1 VPETN
6 VKAFTAAID
15 LCVPHIQAKTPDEG
29 GKMETLKLLVCDDEM
44 GMRMGVARALRDF
57 SVDIPDVDESVRFEV
72 DQAESGEEALQKI
85 NTAPPQI
92 LLLDLKLPGI
102 SGLDVLQE
110 LHKKDIETLTVMITA
125 YASIETA
132 VRATKQG
139 AYDFLA
145 KPFTP
150 TELKNTVTKASKQ
163 LMVARHARKLAQEK
177 RQVRFQFI
185 SVLAHELKAPINAVE
200 GYLNVLHDGTVN
212 DRPEVVAQIVYRCLD
227 RIHGM
232 RKMIG
237 DLLDLT
243 RIESGQKKRDIERVD
258 VRRLALRAIET
269 MTPDAKARSIEMQL
283 HADGDFPLW
292 ADNAEIE
299 IILNNLVSN
308 AVKYNKDN
316 GRVDVYFTRDD
327 GGITIAVKDTGIG
340 ISKEEAAKLFKDF
353 VRIKN
358 AGTSGI
364 LGSGLGLSIVKKLV
378 LLYEGNVKVE
388 SEPGEGSRFTVVLK
402 DAHPAG
408 QTAKQTAPETQPA
421 QQRQ

>member
-1 VPETN
+1 
-6 VKAFTAAID
+6 
-15 LCVPHIQAKTPDEG
+15 
-29 GKMETLKLLVCDDEM
+29 METLKLLVCDDEM

-57 SVDIPDVDESVRFEV
+57 TVDIPDVDESVAFEV
-72 DQAESGEEALQKI
+72 SQAETGEEALEKI
-85 NTAPPQI
+85 AAEPPQI

-102 SGLDVLQE
+102 SGLDVLEE
-110 LHKKDIETLTVMITA
+110 LHKKDLETLTVMITA

-150 TELKNTVTKASKQ
+150 SELKNTVTKAAKH
-163 LMVARHARKLAQEK
+163 LMVARQARKLAREK

-185 SVLAHELKAPINAVE
+185 SVLAHELKAPINAIE
-200 GYLNVLHDGTVN
+200 GYLNVVRDGTVGDN
-212 DRPEVVAQIVYRCLD
+212 PEVIGQIVHRCTD
-227 RIHGM
+227 RIQGM

-243 RIESGQKKRDIERVD
+243 RIESGQKKRELERVD
-258 VRRLALRAIET
+258 ACAYAQRAIET
-269 MTPDAKARSIEMQL
+269 MAPDAGARNITIEL
-283 HADGDFPLW
+283 HAPESVELW
-292 ADNAEIE
+292 ADTGEIE

-316 GRVDVYFTRDD
+316 GRVDVNIGREDD
-327 GGITIAVKDTGIG
+327 SVTITVRDTGIG
-340 ISKEEAAKLFKDF
+340 MSKEDTAKLFNDF

-358 AGTSGI
+358 PSTSGI
-364 LGSGLGLSIVKKLV
+364 LGSGLGLSIVKKLT

-388 SEPGEGSRFTVVLK
+388 STPGEGSTFTVTLK
-402 DAHPAG
+402 DIPPEKQPAHAEETGEPAAHPSKEA
-408 QTAKQTAPETQPA
+408 E
-421 QQRQ
+421 

>member
-1 VPETN
+1 
-6 VKAFTAAID
+6 
-15 LCVPHIQAKTPDEG
+15 
-29 GKMETLKLLVCDDEM
+29 METLKLLVCDDEM

-57 SVDIPDVDESVRFEV
+57 SVDIPDVDESVRFQVEL
-72 DQAESGEEALQKI
+72 AETGEEALQKI
-85 NTAPPQI
+85 AADPPQI

-102 SGLDVLQE
+102 SGLDVLEE
-110 LHKKDIETLTVMITA
+110 LHEKDIETLTVMITA

-150 TELKNTVTKASKQ
+150 TELKSTVTKAAKH
-163 LMVARHARKLAQEK
+163 LMVARQARRLAQEK

-200 GYLNVLHDGTVN
+200 GYLNVVRDGTIGDN
-212 DRPEVVAQIVYRCLD
+212 PEIMNQIVFRCLD
-227 RIHGM
+227 RIQGM

-243 RIESGQKKRDIERVD
+243 RIESGQKRREIERVD
-258 VRRLALRAIET
+258 AGDMAERAIET
-269 MTPDAKARSIEMQL
+269 LLPDAQARSIAIEL
-283 HADGDFPLW
+283 HKNGDLALW
-292 ADNAEIE
+292 ADKGELE

-316 GRVDVYFTRDD
+316 GRVDVLLSRD
-327 GGITIAVKDTGIG
+327 GEFLTIAVKDTGIG
-340 ISKEEAAKLFKDF
+340 MTRDEAAKLFNDF

-358 AGTSGI
+358 SSTSGI
-364 LGSGLGLSIVKKLV
+364 LGSGLGLSIVKKLAM
-378 LLYEGNVKVE
+378 LYEGKVKVE
-388 SEPGEGSRFTVVLK
+388 SEPGEGSTFTVTLK
-402 DAHPAG
+402 DAAPQQAPAEAQAADPHPASD
-408 QTAKQTAPETQPA
+408 AP
-421 QQRQ
+421 

>member
-1 VPETN
+1 
-6 VKAFTAAID
+6 
-15 LCVPHIQAKTPDEG
+15 
-29 GKMETLKLLVCDDEM
+29 METLKLLVCDDEM

-72 DQAESGEEALQKI
+72 EQAETGEEALQKI
-85 NTAPPQI
+85 DASPPQI

-102 SGLDVLQE
+102 SGLDVLEE

-150 TELKNTVTKASKQ
+150 TELKNTVTKAAKH
-163 LMVARHARKLAQEK
+163 LMVARQARKLAQEK

-200 GYLNVLHDGTVN
+200 GYLNVLRDGTVGDN
-212 DRPEVVAQIVYRCLD
+212 PEVVDQIVHRSID

-232 RKMIG
+232 RKMIS

-243 RIESGQKKRDIERVD
+243 RIESGQKKRELERVD
-258 VRRLALRAIET
+258 AGEMARRAVETMAPDAQARDIAIEV
-269 MTPDAKARSIEMQL
+269 
-283 HADGDFPLW
+283 HADGDLSLW
-292 ADNAEIE
+292 ADRGELE

-308 AVKYNKDN
+308 AVKYNKDKAGWIVSLVRN
-316 GRVDVYFTRDD
+316 E
-327 GGITIAVKDTGIG
+327 GGITLRQRYRIGMTGKSG
-340 ISKEEAAKLFKDF
+340 HNCST
-353 VRIKN
+353 
-358 AGTSGI
+358 TSCASRTPPRAI
-364 LGSGLGLSIVKKLV
+364 GSGLGLSIAKTAFV
-378 LLYEGNVKVE
+378 EGRE
-388 SEPGEGSRFTVVLK
+388 SRERTGAGSILHRDSPRHRTRTLPPKRLHRFTVTK
-402 DAHPAG
+402 DN
-408 QTAKQTAPETQPA
+408 
-421 QQRQ
+421 

>member
-1 VPETN
+1 
-6 VKAFTAAID
+6 
-15 LCVPHIQAKTPDEG
+15 
-29 GKMETLKLLVCDDEM
+29 METLKLLVCDDEM

-57 SVDIPDVDESVRFEV
+57 SVDIPDVDESVRFQVEL
-72 DQAESGEEALQKI
+72 AETGEEALQKI
-85 NTAPPQI
+85 AADPPQI

-102 SGLDVLQE
+102 SGLDVLEE
-110 LHKKDIETLTVMITA
+110 LHEKDIETLTVMITA

-150 TELKNTVTKASKQ
+150 TELKSTVTKAAKH
-163 LMVARHARKLAQEK
+163 LMVARQARRLAQEK

-200 GYLNVLHDGTVN
+200 GYLNVVRDGTIGDN
-212 DRPEVVAQIVYRCLD
+212 PEIMNQIVFRCLD
-227 RIHGM
+227 RIQGM

-243 RIESGQKKRDIERVD
+243 RIESGQKRREIERVD
-258 VRRLALRAIET
+258 AGDMAERAIET
-269 MTPDAKARSIEMQL
+269 LLPDAQARSIAIEL
-283 HADGDFPLW
+283 HKNGDLALW
-292 ADNAEIE
+292 ADKGELE

-316 GRVDVYFTRDD
+316 GRVDVLLSRD
-327 GGITIAVKDTGIG
+327 GEFLTIAVKDTGIG
-340 ISKEEAAKLFKDF
+340 MTRDEAAKLFNDF

-358 AGTSGI
+358 SSTSGI
-364 LGSGLGLSIVKKLV
+364 LGSGLGLSIVKKLAM
-378 LLYEGNVKVE
+378 LYEGKVKVE
-388 SEPGEGSRFTVVLK
+388 SEPGEGSTFTVTLK
-402 DAHPAG
+402 DTAPQQAPTEALAADPHPASD
-408 QTAKQTAPETQPA
+408 AP
-421 QQRQ
+421 